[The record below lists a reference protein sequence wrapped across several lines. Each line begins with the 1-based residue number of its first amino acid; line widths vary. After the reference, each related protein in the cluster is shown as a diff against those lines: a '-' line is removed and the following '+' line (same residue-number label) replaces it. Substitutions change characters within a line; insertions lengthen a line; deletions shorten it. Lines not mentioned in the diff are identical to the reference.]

1 MGSEKGNGGEKN
13 EVLIE
18 EVEENVPHELFEGEH
33 RVLRS
38 EQ

>member
-1 MGSEKGNGGEKN
+1 MGSEKGNGGGKN
-13 EVLIE
+13 EVE
-18 EVEENVPHELFEGEH
+18 EAEENVPHGLFEGEH